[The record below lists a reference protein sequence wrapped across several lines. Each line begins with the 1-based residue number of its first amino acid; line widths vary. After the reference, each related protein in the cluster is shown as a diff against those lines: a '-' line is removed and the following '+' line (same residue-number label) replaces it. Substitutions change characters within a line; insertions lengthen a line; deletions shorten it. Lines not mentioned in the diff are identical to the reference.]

1 MTESETITSASLR
14 EKKCAPCEGGVDPL
28 KSAEVE
34 SLMPALHGGWRLDP
48 SAKRIERRL
57 QFPGYSRTL
66 AFVNAVAWI
75 ANVEGHHP
83 LIEFS
88 YGVCTVVWTTNAID
102 GLSVNDFICAA
113 KTDELLVAL
122 E

>member
-1 MTESETITSASLR
+1 MTESKAITSASLR

-28 KSAEVE
+28 KHDEIE
-34 SLMPALHGGWRLDP
+34 QLMPALHGDWRLD
-48 SAKRIERRL
+48 AATRRIERHL

-83 LIEFS
+83 LIEFG
-88 YGVCTVVWTTNAID
+88 YGHCSVVWTTNAIN